1 MSLKLEIE
9 ITEEEIKSAIERKV
23 RTAIADQTS
32 NYGVEQYIKDSV
44 KSKWKE
50 VVDRMVEEYL
60 ADSEKLKAKV
70 ISEVDKKLKAKI
82 QAVMNMATK
91 ES

>member
-1 MSLKLEIE
+1 MKLEIE

-32 NYGVEQYIKDSV
+32 NYGVEQYIKESV

-50 VVDRMVEEYL
+50 VADRMVEEYL
-60 ADSEKLKAKV
+60 SDSEKLKAKV

>member
-1 MSLKLEIE
+1 MKLEIE
-9 ITEEEIKSAIERKV
+9 ITEEEIKSAIKRKV

-32 NYGVEQYIKDSV
+32 NYGVEQYIKESV
-44 KSKWKE
+44 KSKWRE

-60 ADSEKLKAKV
+60 SDSEKLKAKV

>member
-1 MSLKLEIE
+1 MKLEIE

-32 NYGVEQYIKDSV
+32 NYGVEQYIKESV

-60 ADSEKLKAKV
+60 SDSEKLKAKV

-82 QAVMNMATK
+82 QAVMNMAAK

>member
-1 MSLKLEIE
+1 MKVEIE

-23 RTAIADQTS
+23 RTAIAEQTS
-32 NYGVEQYIKDSV
+32 NYGVEQYIKESV
-44 KSKWKE
+44 RSKWKE

-60 ADSEKLKAKV
+60 SDSEKLKAKV

-91 ES
+91 EP

>member
-1 MSLKLEIE
+1 MKLEIE

-32 NYGVEQYIKDSV
+32 NYGVEQYIKESV
-44 KSKWKE
+44 KSKWRE

-60 ADSEKLKAKV
+60 SDSEKLKAKV

>member
-1 MSLKLEIE
+1 MKLEIE
-9 ITEEEIKSAIERKV
+9 ITEDEIKSAIERKV

-32 NYGVEQYIKDSV
+32 NYGVEQYIKESV

-50 VVDRMVEEYL
+50 VADRMVEEYL
-60 ADSEKLKAKV
+60 SDSEKLKAKV

-82 QAVMNMATK
+82 QAVMNMANK

>member
-1 MSLKLEIE
+1 MKLEIE

-32 NYGVEQYIKDSV
+32 NYGVEQYIKESV

-50 VVDRMVEEYL
+50 VADRMVEEYL
-60 ADSEKLKAKV
+60 SDSEKLKAKV

-82 QAVMNMATK
+82 QAVMNMANK

>member
-1 MSLKLEIE
+1 MKLEIE

-32 NYGVEQYIKDSV
+32 NYGVEQYIKESV

-60 ADSEKLKAKV
+60 SDSEKLKAKV

-82 QAVMNMATK
+82 QAVMSMAAK

>member
-1 MSLKLEIE
+1 MKLEIE

-32 NYGVEQYIKDSV
+32 NYGVEQYIKESV

-60 ADSEKLKAKV
+60 SDSEKLKAKV

-91 ES
+91 EP

>member
-1 MSLKLEIE
+1 MKVEIE

-32 NYGVEQYIKDSV
+32 NYGVEQYIKESV

-50 VVDRMVEEYL
+50 VADRMVEEYL
-60 ADSEKLKAKV
+60 SDSEKLKAKV

>member
-1 MSLKLEIE
+1 MKLEIE

-32 NYGVEQYIKDSV
+32 NYGVEQYIKESV
-44 KSKWKE
+44 RSKWKE

-60 ADSEKLKAKV
+60 SDSEKLKAKV

>member
-1 MSLKLEIE
+1 VKLEIE

-32 NYGVEQYIKDSV
+32 NYGVEQYIKESV
-44 KSKWKE
+44 KSKWRE

-60 ADSEKLKAKV
+60 SDSEKLKAKV

-82 QAVMNMATK
+82 QAVMNMAAK

>member
-1 MSLKLEIE
+1 
-9 ITEEEIKSAIERKV
+9 
-23 RTAIADQTS
+23 
-32 NYGVEQYIKDSV
+32 
-44 KSKWKE
+44 
-50 VVDRMVEEYL
+50 MVEEYL
-60 ADSEKLKAKV
+60 SDSEKLKAKV

>member
-1 MSLKLEIE
+1 MKLEIE

-32 NYGVEQYIKDSV
+32 NYGVEQYIKESV

-60 ADSEKLKAKV
+60 SDSEKLKAKV
-70 ISEVDKKLKAKI
+70 ISEVDKKLKAKL
-82 QAVMNMATK
+82 QAVMNMAAK

>member
-1 MSLKLEIE
+1 MKLEIE

-23 RTAIADQTS
+23 RTALADQTS
-32 NYGVEQYIKDSV
+32 NYGVEQYIKESV

-60 ADSEKLKAKV
+60 SDSEKLKAKV

-82 QAVMNMATK
+82 QAVMNMAAK

>member
-1 MSLKLEIE
+1 MKLEIE

-32 NYGVEQYIKDSV
+32 NYGVEQYIKESV
-44 KSKWKE
+44 RSKWKE

-60 ADSEKLKAKV
+60 SDSEKLKAKV

-82 QAVMNMATK
+82 QAVMNMAAK

>member
-1 MSLKLEIE
+1 MKLEIE

-32 NYGVEQYIKDSV
+32 NYGVEQYIKESV

-60 ADSEKLKAKV
+60 SDSEKLKAKV
-70 ISEVDKKLKAKI
+70 VSEVDKKLKAKI

>member
-1 MSLKLEIE
+1 MKLEIE
-9 ITEEEIKSAIERKV
+9 ITEDEIKSAIERKV

-60 ADSEKLKAKV
+60 SDSEKLKAKV

>member
-1 MSLKLEIE
+1 MKVEIE

-23 RTAIADQTS
+23 RTAIAEQTS
-32 NYGVEQYIKDSV
+32 NYGVEQYIKESV
-44 KSKWKE
+44 RSKWKE

-60 ADSEKLKAKV
+60 SDSEKLKAKV

>member
-1 MSLKLEIE
+1 MKLEIE

-32 NYGVEQYIKDSV
+32 NYGVEKYIKDSV

-50 VVDRMVEEYL
+50 VVDSMVEEYL
-60 ADSEKLKAKV
+60 SDSEKLKLKV

-82 QAVMNMATK
+82 QVVMNVATK

>member
-1 MSLKLEIE
+1 MKLEIE

-32 NYGVEQYIKDSV
+32 NYGVEQYIKESV

-50 VVDRMVEEYL
+50 VADRMVEEYL
-60 ADSEKLKAKV
+60 SDSEKLKAKV

-91 ES
+91 EP

>member
-1 MSLKLEIE
+1 LKLEIE
-9 ITEEEIKSAIERKV
+9 ITEDEIKSAIERKV

-32 NYGVEQYIKDSV
+32 NYGVEQYIKESV

-60 ADSEKLKAKV
+60 SDSEKLKAKV